1 MASIRTPK
9 GLDQST
15 VVLIG
20 DFSRHL
26 KPPADCRIFHSG
38 SVAIR
43 ADV

>member
-15 VVLIG
+15 AVLIG

-26 KPPADCRIFHSG
+26 KPRADRHIIHSG